1 MNKQLDIE
9 TKERDNHWLNMA
21 ETIALVGS
29 VGGSIASIFVEEIA
43 LASIPLSACVALN
56 LINRQRLLNLIDAK
70 NEKAIATLSQQN
82 QNDHNNI
89 RERAAQI
96 EQSIREIQNKSET
109 DRNDISQQLQQI
121 DLDIQKINS
130 QYAQLASKTAQM
142 VQSTTSGPAELYY
155 QNANSYQQMG
165 ELELAIS
172 EYTKAIEIDD
182 SHAEA
187 YVGRSLLFADM
198 GKQQEAV
205 DDLRQAAKSYFDRE
219 DLENYQQIKQKV
231 QDIHK
236 SKTDSTPKQE
246 DSEAVLAS
254 SLFS

>member
-21 ETIALVGS
+21 ETIAVVGS
-29 VGGSIASIFVEEIA
+29 VGGSIASIFVKEIA

-70 NEKAIATLSQQN
+70 NEKAIATLSQHN
-82 QNDHNNI
+82 QNA
-89 RERAAQI
+89 RERMAQI
-96 EQSIREIQNKSET
+96 EQSITEIQNKSET
-109 DRNDISQQLQQI
+109 ERNDISQQLQQI
-121 DLDIQKINS
+121 DSDIQKINS
-130 QYAQLASKTAQM
+130 QYAQLASKTAQI
-142 VQSTTSGPAELYY
+142 VQSTTSGSAELYY

-172 EYTKAIEIDD
+172 EYTKAIKIDG
-182 SHAEA
+182 SYAEA
-187 YVGRSLLFADM
+187 YVSRGLLFADM

-205 DDLRQAAKSYFDRE
+205 DDLRQAAKSYFERE

-236 SKTDSTPKQE
+236 LKTDSTPKQE
-246 DSEAVLAS
+246 GSEAVLAN

>member
-21 ETIALVGS
+21 ETIAVVGS
-29 VGGSIASIFVEEIA
+29 VGGSIASIFVKEIA

-56 LINRQRLLNLIDAK
+56 LINRQRLLNSIDTK
-70 NEKAIATLSQQN
+70 HDKAIATLSQQN
-82 QNDHNNI
+82 QNDHSNI
-89 RERAAQI
+89 SDRIAQI
-96 EQSIREIQNKSET
+96 DRSIIELQDKSEI

-121 DLDIQKINS
+121 DSDIQKINS
-130 QYAQLASKTAQM
+130 QYAELASKTAQM
-142 VQSTTSGPAELYY
+142 VQSTTSGSAELYY

-165 ELELAIS
+165 DIEKAIS
-172 EYTKAIEIDD
+172 EYTKAIKIDG
-182 SHAEA
+182 SYAEA
-187 YVGRSLLFADM
+187 YVSRGLLFADM
-198 GKQQEAV
+198 GKQQQAV
-205 DDLRQAAKSYFDRE
+205 KDLRQAAKSYFDRE

-236 SKTDSTPKQE
+236 LKTDSTPKQ
-246 DSEAVLAS
+246 DSEAVLAN